1 VSGYPAMDHVRAM
14 RLNAY
19 MRRLPELFEELK
31 RLGARVREIEGNSGE
46 TGEAPGAKR
55 RAQ

>member
-1 VSGYPAMDHVRAM
+1 MEHARAR

-19 MRRLPELFEELK
+19 MRRLPEMFDELK
-31 RLGARVREIEGNSGE
+31 RLGARLREIEGNTSE